1 MGNVV
6 CWSGVTPKSKWREP
20 ECHHVCREFLSLML
34 LFSPLSCA
42 PSLDLEKTEL
52 SHCTCLFGALVD
64 GNSLFDKH
72 HSSRRDLEEDA
83 LNNR

>member
-20 ECHHVCREFLSLML
+20 ECHHVCREFLLLMV

-52 SHCTCLFGALVD
+52 TLYLPVWSTGRGKFTV
-64 GNSLFDKH
+64 
-72 HSSRRDLEEDA
+72 
-83 LNNR
+83 